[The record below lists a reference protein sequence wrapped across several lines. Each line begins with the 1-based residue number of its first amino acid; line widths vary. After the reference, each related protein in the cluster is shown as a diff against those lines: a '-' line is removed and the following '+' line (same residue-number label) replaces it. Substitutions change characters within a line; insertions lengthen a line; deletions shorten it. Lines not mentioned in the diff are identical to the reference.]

1 MYWCCTGNQGYVLV
15 LMIYELSILHLQ
27 TASTTE
33 TKIFPRPPGG
43 RAGDVTGRCWLVPGK
58 VQHPHGTDP
67 GAWLQEES
75 LPTQL
80 CIPHGCSGPHMLQEC
95 LEVPGFTWKQCCF
108 ISEGDIP
115 GSVHD
120 APCSAPTGLCR
131 GATAPSHC
139 HGNRGVPLY
148 SGAEQPLG
156 WDGGRK
162 AANSHA
168 WADDKTRVG
177 SAPSGLH

>member
-1 MYWCCTGNQGYVLV
+1 
-15 LMIYELSILHLQ
+15 MIYKLSILHLQ

-33 TKIFPRPPGG
+33 TKIFPRPLGG

-58 VQHPHGTDP
+58 VQHPCGTDP
-67 GAWLQEES
+67 GTWLQEES
-75 LPTQL
+75 LPAQL
-80 CIPHGCSGPHMLQEC
+80 CVPHGHSGPHTLQEC
-95 LEVPGFTWKQCCF
+95 LKLAGFMWKQCCF

-115 GSVHD
+115 GSVRD
-120 APCSAPTGLCR
+120 APCSVPTVLCQ

-139 HGNRGVPLY
+139 HGNRGVPLH

-156 WDGGRK
+156 WAGGRK